1 MRKKNVTDVSGRSGD
16 VSPGGYLHTAASD
29 PSAREGGK
37 MHLLYR
43 DQKSERVVLVLH

>member
-1 MRKKNVTDVSGRSGD
+1 MRKKNGTYVSRRGVNVPER
-16 VSPGGYLHTAASD
+16 GYLHTAASD

-43 DQKSERVVLVLH
+43 D